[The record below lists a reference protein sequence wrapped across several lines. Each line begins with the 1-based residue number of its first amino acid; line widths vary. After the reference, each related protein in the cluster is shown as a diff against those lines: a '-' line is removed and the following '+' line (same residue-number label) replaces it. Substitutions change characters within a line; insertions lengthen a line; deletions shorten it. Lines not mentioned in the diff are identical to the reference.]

1 MGRRVKVKQI
11 EKVEAKTCKTCKHA
25 VMGKTKMLCLKRM
38 LLTEENRVCGAYEH
52 AEAVALLSPATRET
66 LVKEY
71 AKLNIELKS
80 LQEALNTLK
89 EFLAD
94 VTEDAEIV
102 GEYKIVNKEI
112 ERRVIDSAK
121 AKELIQTLPDSHRY
135 FKTIKQRM
143 FRLIPRKD
151 YDHY

>member
-11 EKVEAKTCKTCKHA
+11 EKVEAKTCKSCKHA

-52 AEAVALLSPATRET
+52 AEAVALITPATRET

-71 AKLNIELKS
+71 AKLDVELKS

-102 GEYKIVNKEI
+102 GEYKVVNKEI
-112 ERRVIDSAK
+112 EKKILDTAK

-135 FKTIKQRM
+135 FKVIKQRM
-143 FRLIPRKD
+143 FRLIPHKKA
-151 YDHY
+151 YE